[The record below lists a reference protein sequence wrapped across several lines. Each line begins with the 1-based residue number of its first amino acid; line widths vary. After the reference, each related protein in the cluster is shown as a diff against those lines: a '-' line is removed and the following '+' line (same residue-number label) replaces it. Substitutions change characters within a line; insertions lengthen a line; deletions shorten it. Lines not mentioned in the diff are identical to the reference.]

1 MHKLVILIEQVED
14 RQAFEERWPEFLHQ
28 VEAMPGLRREVTSR
42 VEERLYGARA
52 YQQVHELF
60 FDSLE
65 AAREAMASVPGR
77 AAGRILQSMTGGRM
91 ALFFADHFEDELENI
106 RKYQSGAEGEA

>member
-1 MHKLVILIEQVED
+1 
-14 RQAFEERWPEFLHQ
+14 
-28 VEAMPGLRREVTSR
+28 
-42 VEERLYGARA
+42 
-52 YQQVHELF
+52 
-60 FDSLE
+60 
-65 AAREAMASVPGR
+65 MASVPGR